1 VPICCCAVGPGGPFP
16 LSAAFESSGAGVHM
30 ADFDA
35 TNAAEDAGDQ
45 DFESGDAGDD
55 YAAPGSYAEVQDGG
69 DAFLGLA
76 DQEVDFEDESSAY
89 FATHLQG
96 ATPSTEPTA
105 APLGYSSNTAF
116 NNTQNSDLGQELRS
130 NIRPDNQHRWQQ
142 KTADTL
148 ANAKAL
154 TRAAMKRM
162 NDNESVGHGSARKQT
177 NTTATVHNVIK
188 KKISATE
195 DLVKALEDRIESLE
209 DSIRQVGECL
219 FSLQRAHRSKW
230 APLNV
235 AERRLE
241 MRGSRPLQ
249 ELIRDHCQEALEH
262 ERSTLIE
269 ARQELADQIE
279 SVKEMLLSLDSTKSA
294 CLEDLQQKRQSLRV
308 DRQCLGSA
316 KNKAIGSQDRVIL
329 PHLHEVSNYGA
340 PPSPKH
346 AGKDTGPQIET
357 SRQVDA
363 RQLITS
369 AVKLEEEAMR
379 FCNSA
384 DAAMIHTKRECGR
397 ACAGSAN
404 SLARR
409 YDETDDLKRRLEAQV
424 AETDDTINMTKLSR
438 DKLKKKLDAHDVP
451 LRTLDK
457 QFAMRQKRTPR
468 EGIRDHVHE
477 ELEAHLETVKKNV
490 SALANKWQTTN
501 DVLNQLQSTRT
512 QLHEDYRCK
521 AAALKIEDACM
532 KVTPRKA
539 MELDRMDPR
548 GGRCLRP
555 SSNQSKTRSNFNMS
569 AGGRSDG
576 FGASA
581 GFAEGSLAIYA

>member
-1 VPICCCAVGPGGPFP
+1 
-16 LSAAFESSGAGVHM
+16 
-30 ADFDA
+30 
-35 TNAAEDAGDQ
+35 
-45 DFESGDAGDD
+45 
-55 YAAPGSYAEVQDGG
+55 
-69 DAFLGLA
+69 
-76 DQEVDFEDESSAY
+76 
-89 FATHLQG
+89 
-96 ATPSTEPTA
+96 
-105 APLGYSSNTAF
+105 
-116 NNTQNSDLGQELRS
+116 
-130 NIRPDNQHRWQQ
+130 
-142 KTADTL
+142 
-148 ANAKAL
+148 
-154 TRAAMKRM
+154 
-162 NDNESVGHGSARKQT
+162 
-177 NTTATVHNVIK
+177 
-188 KKISATE
+188 
-195 DLVKALEDRIESLE
+195 
-209 DSIRQVGECL
+209 
-219 FSLQRAHRSKW
+219 
-230 APLNV
+230 
-235 AERRLE
+235 
-241 MRGSRPLQ
+241 
-249 ELIRDHCQEALEH
+249 
-262 ERSTLIE
+262 LIE

-397 ACAGSAN
+397 ACAGSTN

-438 DKLKKKLDAHDVP
+438 DKLKKKLDSHDVP

-569 AGGRSDG
+569 AGGGSDG